1 MVPEAVSDWKATR
14 VSSALEVQAEN
25 RRRFLDGF
33 RRGLAVV
40 GFRMD
45 VEGNAIYELARLQ
58 ETGGL

>member
-1 MVPEAVSDWKATR
+1 MVPKAVSDWKATR

-25 RRRFLDGF
+25 RRRFLDAFG
-33 RRGLAVV
+33 RGLAVT

-45 VEGNAIYELARLQ
+45 VEGNGIFELARLQ